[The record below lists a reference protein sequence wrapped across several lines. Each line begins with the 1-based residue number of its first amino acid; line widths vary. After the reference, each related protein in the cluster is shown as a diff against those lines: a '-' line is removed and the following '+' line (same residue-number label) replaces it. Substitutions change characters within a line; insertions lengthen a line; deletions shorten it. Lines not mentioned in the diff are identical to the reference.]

1 MRYGKVLELSAVVF
15 LGVAASTGAR
25 AGDATPSTQA
35 EAASVPRPLESVFGK
50 KLAGIDGTMIELSS
64 AKGSLSREMS
74 SPNGALQRLYFA
86 FINDRLGTVSDAKDG
101 SSVTGVFRVTGQ
113 EIFIHYADG
122 SVELLRING
131 AGGFSIETKTTKG
144 AFACRAFYPEGH
156 VFSLD
161 ERKAALAEFA
171 GQLGLADLATNSAAA
186 GKIPC
191 GMGVEG
197 QLPSPPARGPAAA
210 AERPG
215 TPPVSPQAQAAGP
228 EAALAPAIAPLP
240 VPNTNSTV
248 ASAAA
253 VPLPQ
258 LPPAGNRVASNVE
271 LKSAA
276 ERNAATGEKTVPAEL
291 TPGTRPAVQIISDRP
306 SQIPAIDKTQD
317 TGMSLPLESTSSDS
331 SAETG
336 ASSCLSVESDGMNWG
351 FRNRCGYDV
360 QFAYCTM
367 DGRNPLTGCRER
379 AVGGSVAPNGFG
391 VLVEDE
397 NLKAVNANHDF
408 RWVACKGG
416 AGEVVARL
424 DQVTPP
430 SGRCIR

>member
-1 MRYGKVLELSAVVF
+1 MRYGKVLELSAAVF

-25 AGDATPSTQA
+25 AQDTTLSQA
-35 EAASVPRPLESVFGK
+35 EAASVPTALASVFGK
-50 KLAGIDGTMIELSS
+50 KLTGIDGTMIELSS

-74 SPNGALQRLYFA
+74 SPNGTQQRLYLA

-122 SVELLRING
+122 SAELLRINA

-144 AFACRAFYPEGH
+144 AFSCRAFYPEGH
-156 VFSLD
+156 AFSLD

-186 GKIPC
+186 GNIPC

-197 QLPSPPARGPAAA
+197 RLPSPPARGPAAA

-215 TPPVSPQAQAAGP
+215 TLVSPQAQATGP

-240 VPNTNSTV
+240 VPYSNSAG

-253 VPLPQ
+253 VLLPQ
-258 LPPAGNRVASNVE
+258 LSPAGNRVASNAE

-276 ERNAATGEKTVPAEL
+276 ERNTATGEKTALPEL
-291 TPGTRPAVQIISDRP
+291 TPGTRPAVQIINDRP
-306 SQIPAIDKTQD
+306 SQIPAIDKTPD
-317 TGMSLPLESTSSDS
+317 SGMSLPLEPASSDS

-336 ASSCLSVESDGMNWG
+336 ASSCLSVESDGMHWG

-360 QFAYCTM
+360 QFSYCTM

-424 DQVTPP
+424 DQVDPP
-430 SGRCIR
+430 NGRCIR

>member
-15 LGVAASTGAR
+15 LGVTASTGAR
-25 AGDATPSTQA
+25 AQDAILSNPA
-35 EAASVPRPLESVFGK
+35 EAASVPTALDSVFGK
-50 KLAGIDGTMIELSS
+50 KLTGIDGTMIELSS

-74 SPNGALQRLYFA
+74 SPNGTQQRLNFA

-101 SSVTGVFRVTGQ
+101 SSVTGVFRMTGQ

-122 SVELLRING
+122 SAELLRINA

-144 AFACRAFYPEGH
+144 FFSCRAFYPEGH
-156 VFSLD
+156 AFSLD

-171 GQLGLADLATNSAAA
+171 GQLGLADLAMNSAAT

-191 GMGVEG
+191 GLGVEG
-197 QLPSPPARGPAAA
+197 RLPSPPARGPAAA

-215 TPPVSPQAQAAGP
+215 TSVSPQAQATVP
-228 EAALAPAIAPLP
+228 EATLAPAIAPLP
-240 VPNTNSTV
+240 VPNSNSTV
-248 ASAAA
+248 ASAVA

-258 LPPAGNRVASNVE
+258 LPPAANRVASNVE
-271 LKSAA
+271 LKSGA
-276 ERNAATGEKTVPAEL
+276 EGNTATGEKTTLPEL
-291 TPGTRPAVQIISDRP
+291 TPSTRPAVQIINDRP
-306 SQIPAIDKTQD
+306 SQIPTIDKAPD
-317 TGMSLPLESTSSDS
+317 SGMPLPLEPASSDS

-336 ASSCLSVESDGMNWG
+336 ASSCLSVESDGMHWG

-360 QFAYCTM
+360 QFSYCTM

-391 VLVEDE
+391 VLTEDE

-424 DQVTPP
+424 DQVAPP

>member
-1 MRYGKVLELSAVVF
+1 MRYGNVLGWSAVVF
-15 LGVAASTGAR
+15 LGVVVSPWAR
-25 AGDATPSTQA
+25 ADVATLPTQDKAGAAATPLDT
-35 EAASVPRPLESVFGK
+35 VFGK
-50 KLAGIDGTMIELSS
+50 KLTGIDGTMIELSS
-64 AKGSLSREMS
+64 AKGSLSREIS
-74 SPNGALQRLYFA
+74 SPNGALQRLNFA
-86 FINDRLGTVSDAKDG
+86 FINDRLGTVSDTKDG
-101 SSVTGVFRVTGQ
+101 SSVTGLFRATEQ
-113 EIFIHYADG
+113 EILIHYADG
-122 SVELLRING
+122 SVELLRTN
-131 AGGFSIETKTTKG
+131 ASGGLSIETKTTKG
-144 AFACRAFYPEGH
+144 AFSCKAFYPEGH

-191 GMGVEG
+191 GTGVEG
-197 QLPSPPARGPAAA
+197 RLPSSPRGPAAA
-210 AERPG
+210 AEGPG
-215 TPPVSPQAQAAGP
+215 TPLSQAQATGP
-228 EAALAPAIAPLP
+228 EAAPAPAIALLP
-240 VPNTNSTV
+240 AGSTLLNGNSPV
-248 ASAAA
+248 VSAAG

-258 LPPAGNRVASNVE
+258 LPPPG
-271 LKSAA
+271 
-276 ERNAATGEKTVPAEL
+276 G
-291 TPGTRPAVQIISDRP
+291 TPGSRPAVQTINVPP
-306 SQIPAIDKTQD
+306 SQIQALDKMPD
-317 TGMSLPLESTSSDS
+317 SGMSLPLEPSSTDEA
-331 SAETG
+331 AEMG
-336 ASSCLSVESDGMNWG
+336 ASSCLSVESDGLHWG

-360 QFAYCTM
+360 QFSYCTM

-424 DQVTPP
+424 DQVAPP